1 MKVIHDADVIRKKF
15 FSNPATAKRFPGMVL
30 NIDYGDF
37 EHVEASPAYDNYMLY
52 ADIVNQYHLQ
62 KNHLGTLL
70 QPSFLSVRYI
80 TSGSQYVRCKDKIF
94 LAEPGDL
101 MLIPPQ
107 CSYSYATGP
116 EGHCFQQSITMK
128 GTLLNSI
135 LAHLGFAKD
144 FCIHLE
150 NPEFYFEIHQRLK
163 ELLKYGKADECE
175 KNSSLCFFLLQRIAN
190 LSDTLRPPELLIQ
203 AQHYIEQNLGEN
215 LSLKVLAEHLHKCPS
230 TLNKLFKKHLN
241 FSVYQYII
249 SRRMECALRML
260 RRKEH
265 SIKYI
270 ASVIGYSS
278 LSNFS
283 TEFKKYY
290 KCTPRDYALRE
301 MNLMS

>member
-1 MKVIHDADVIRKKF
+1 MKIIHDAELIRKKF
-15 FSNPATAKRFPGMVL
+15 FSNPATAKRSAGMIL
-30 NIDYGDF
+30 NIDYGEFD
-37 EHVEASPAYDNYMLY
+37 HIEASPAYANYMLY
-52 ADIVNQYHLQ
+52 ADVVNQYHLQ

-70 QPSFLSVRYI
+70 QPPFLSVRYI
-80 TSGSQYVRCKDKIF
+80 TEGSQYVRCNKKTF

-107 CSYSYATGP
+107 CDYSYATGP
-116 EGHCFQQSITMK
+116 EGYCFQQSITMK

-135 LAHLGFAKD
+135 LDHLGFGKD

-150 NPEFYFEIHQRLK
+150 NPGFYLEIHQRLK

-190 LSDTLRPPELLIQ
+190 LSDNLRPPELLIQ

-215 LSLKVLAEHLHKCPS
+215 LSLKVLSAHLHRSPS
-230 TLNKLFKKHLN
+230 TLNKLFQRHLN

-265 SIKYI
+265 SIKEI
-270 ASVIGYSS
+270 ASAMGYSS

-290 KCTPRDYALRE
+290 KHAPRDYVV
-301 MNLMS
+301 